1 MKHPAF
7 GRTYTNFRGR
17 ITPAQKSALER
28 YSGLYSCTDSMS
40 LADLVRDG
48 GYKGIGLE
56 IGFGMGV
63 ELMRWAEE
71 APDTLIVGIELYKP
85 GIGSLFANLA
95 RKCIENVRVMEAPG
109 QLVLNEFSD
118 NSVQE
123 IRIFFPDPWPK
134 KKHAKR
140 RLIQD
145 DFVVQLERVLI
156 GGGILHIATDW
167 EPYARWIEDCFK
179 IIDGLRILSDASAL
193 AERKNRY
200 RGVPTKFEK
209 RGMDLKHE
217 VFDFIF
223 VKRGA

>member
-1 MKHPAF
+1 
-7 GRTYTNFRGR
+7 
-17 ITPAQKSALER
+17 
-28 YSGLYSCTDSMS
+28 
-40 LADLVRDG
+40 
-48 GYKGIGLE
+48 
-56 IGFGMGV
+56 
-63 ELMRWAEE
+63 
-71 APDTLIVGIELYKP
+71 
-85 GIGSLFANLA
+85 
-95 RKCIENVRVMEAPG
+95 MEAPG
-109 QLVLNEFSD
+109 QLVLNEFSN

-145 DFVVQLERVLI
+145 DFVVQLDRVLS

-179 IIDGLRILSDASAL
+179 IINGLRILSDASAL

-200 RGVPTKFEK
+200 RGVPTKFER

-223 VKRGA
+223 VKQGD